1 MINTSVDTVN
11 FNIKYWLKFSILNL
25 LIVGSLGVLMRY
37 KIGFEFPYFNQKY
50 IQEAHS
56 HFAFAGWITH
66 TLYILLINFILH
78 KIPTG
83 YYKQYRALIITNLV
97 CAYGMLLSFLI
108 GGYGIIS
115 ITFSAITIIVACFY
129 AYYFIN
135 DLKKITSYN
144 PSTAWFKAA
153 LWFNII
159 SSLGT
164 FYLAYIMT
172 SGNFNEYW
180 YLASAYFY
188 LHFQYNGFFIFTC
201 MGLVYSKIQTIL
213 PNFKHDK
220 TFFNLFFI
228 SFVPAYFLSILWAKI
243 PISLYVI
250 VVIAAF
256 LQVIAWVKFIG
267 RVRKNLTS
275 NINLPKLIQYMFLF
289 VAAAFSVK
297 LLLQLGSTIPEI
309 SKLAFGFRPI
319 VIAYLHLVLLAVISV
334 FLILYMQSLKLIH
347 QNKLSIAG
355 IIIFVIGVF
364 LNELFLAIQG
374 IASFSYYSV
383 PMMNESLFVV
393 SLVLLIALILLVLS
407 QTRFSVNEKLN

>member
-83 YYKQYRALIITNLV
+83 NYKQYRALIITNLV

-135 DLKKITSYN
+135 DLKKLTSYN

-159 SSLGT
+159 D
-164 FYLAYIMT
+164 YNHYMT
-172 SGNFNEYW
+172 QNN
-180 YLASAYFY
+180 
-188 LHFQYNGFFIFTC
+188 
-201 MGLVYSKIQTIL
+201 KIKGYIL
-213 PNFKHDK
+213 PSIK
-220 TFFNLFFI
+220 T
-228 SFVPAYFLSILWAKI
+228 
-243 PISLYVI
+243 
-250 VVIAAF
+250 
-256 LQVIAWVKFIG
+256 
-267 RVRKNLTS
+267 
-275 NINLPKLIQYMFLF
+275 
-289 VAAAFSVK
+289 
-297 LLLQLGSTIPEI
+297 
-309 SKLAFGFRPI
+309 
-319 VIAYLHLVLLAVISV
+319 
-334 FLILYMQSLKLIH
+334 
-347 QNKLSIAG
+347 
-355 IIIFVIGVF
+355 
-364 LNELFLAIQG
+364 
-374 IASFSYYSV
+374 
-383 PMMNESLFVV
+383 
-393 SLVLLIALILLVLS
+393 
-407 QTRFSVNEKLN
+407 